1 MMLSSYALS
10 LNQDPR
16 TPSSSS
22 TYRPHTSSP
31 LSESFSPSPSA
42 ASLQSRRVAQYK
54 CIATPTRRVS
64 TAYSSR
70 PSRASVD
77 KPSFVPSL
85 FSSTAVSGESENTRD
100 ALLRGRLKERC
111 ARQAQQ
117 ARTKRVEMERR
128 NSALSSDGE
137 DVDMDSDEE
146 DDEDTAL
153 NDELFRRIIA
163 SASQKHRYSYR
174 LSFQNEVGSS
184 IDPDMEDIAA
194 WERSLQGDGSPVV
207 YEPDLPPSEF
217 DEEEIAERA
226 AEAEEAELWADLD
239 LGAGAHDVF
248 SPSDFLDTGTR
259 VNRDE
264 DVDMT

>member
-1 MMLSSYALS
+1 MLSSYGPS

-54 CIATPTRRVS
+54 SIATPTRRVS

-77 KPSFVPSL
+77 KLSFVPSL

-111 ARQAQQ
+111 ARQAQ
-117 ARTKRVEMERR
+117 ARTKRVETERR
-128 NSALSSDGE
+128 KSALSSDGE

-194 WERSLQGDGSPVV
+194 WERSLQ
-207 YEPDLPPSEF
+207 DLPPSEF

-226 AEAEEAELWADLD
+226 AEAEEAELWAELD
-239 LGAGAHDVF
+239 LEAGAHDVF
-248 SPSDFLDTGTR
+248 SPSDVLDTGTR

>member
-1 MMLSSYALS
+1 MMLSSYGPS

-22 TYRPHTSSP
+22 TFRPHTSSP

-54 CIATPTRRVS
+54 SIATPTRRVS
-64 TAYSSR
+64 TA
-70 PSRASVD
+70 
-77 KPSFVPSL
+77 L
-85 FSSTAVSGESENTRD
+85 FSSTAVSGESESTRD

-117 ARTKRVEMERR
+117 ARTKRVEVERR
-128 NSALSSDGE
+128 KSALSSDGE

-194 WERSLQGDGSPVV
+194 WERSLQ
-207 YEPDLPPSEF
+207 ELPPSEF

-226 AEAEEAELWADLD
+226 AQAEEAELWAELD
-239 LGAGAHDVF
+239 LEAGAHDIF
-248 SPSDFLDTGTR
+248 SPTNVLDTGTR

>member
-1 MMLSSYALS
+1 MLSSYGPS
-10 LNQDPR
+10 LNQDPH

-54 CIATPTRRVS
+54 SIATPTRRVS

-70 PSRASVD
+70 PSHASVD
-77 KPSFVPSL
+77 KFSLFPSL

-100 ALLRGRLKERC
+100 TLLRGRLKERC

-117 ARTKRVEMERR
+117 ARTKRVETERR
-128 NSALSSDGE
+128 KSALSSDGE

-194 WERSLQGDGSPVV
+194 WERSLQDGSPVV
-207 YEPDLPPSEF
+207 YESDLPPSEF

-226 AEAEEAELWADLD
+226 AQAEEAELWADLE
-239 LGAGAHDVF
+239 LEAGVHDVF
-248 SPSDFLDTGTR
+248 SSSDVLDTGTR